1 MGEGH
6 SNPLIENR
14 KNTAWCRN
22 FRSNIPLAEEKD
34 AQLLGLLVKH
44 FNHSSF
50 KDWQLKMIQ
59 AILEGK
65 NALIVQPTGS
75 GKSLC
80 YQFPCAV
87 TQKITIV
94 LTPTISLMMDQV
106 ESLTSTG
113 LRATFLGSAQKN
125 TTVTAKVAQ
134 GEFDII
140 FCTPEFF
147 LQSSG
152 GPKPLFRTLISQKCA
167 SRRRLC
173 CHSHIAQNVHAPL
186 TSLLTLLFDLCFIN
200 VCTTLPG
207 INHFLS
213 CIYTGE
219 KIVCPTLFVPC
230 IIQGG

>member
-1 MGEGH
+1 MLG
-6 SNPLIENR
+6 I
-14 KNTAWCRN
+14 K
-22 FRSNIPLAEEKD
+22 FRDFRINVPIAEEKD

-44 FNHSSF
+44 FKHSSF
-50 KDWQLKMIQ
+50 KDWQLKVIR

-80 YQFPCAV
+80 YQFPCTV

-113 LRATFLGSAQKN
+113 LQATFLGSAQKN

-134 GEFDII
+134 GQFDII

-152 GPKPLFRTLISQKCA
+152 EPKPLFRTLISQKRVGLLAVDEAHLIC
-167 SRRRLC
+167 SWKTFRY
-173 CHSHIAQNVHAPL
+173 SHQCL
-186 TSLLTLLFDLCFIN
+186 
-200 VCTTLPG
+200 
-207 INHFLS
+207 
-213 CIYTGE
+213 
-219 KIVCPTLFVPC
+219 
-230 IIQGG
+230 

>member
-1 MGEGH
+1 M
-6 SNPLIENR
+6 
-14 KNTAWCRN
+14 
-22 FRSNIPLAEEKD
+22 
-34 AQLLGLLVKH
+34 KH

-50 KDWQLKMIQ
+50 IDWQLKMIQ

-80 YQFPCAV
+80 YQFPCTV

-113 LRATFLGSAQKN
+113 LRATFLGSTQKN

-147 LQSSG
+147 LQSSC
-152 GPKPLFRTLISQKCA
+152 GPKPLFRTGLASWQWMRLISSVA
-167 SRRRLC
+167 GR
-173 CHSHIAQNVHAPL
+173 HSGTV
-186 TSLLTLLFDLCFIN
+186 TCVYDL
-200 VCTTLPG
+200 
-207 INHFLS
+207 
-213 CIYTGE
+213 YM
-219 KIVCPTLFVPC
+219 
-230 IIQGG
+230 